1 MNVILQ
7 PMISTNTITHSSWET
22 TNIYVYKAEHYSTAY
37 DQMVKE
43 QGNMSDSFQK
53 NVKLGYYYYE
63 QNILLLIQIFINIAL
78 KLWYIRQFL
87 LGFTYLY
94 MFNKQC
100 RKGLRKLMM
109 LLSAKRKHTLLQHAL
124 MYITKLLQNL

>member
-53 NVKLGYYYYE
+53 NVKLGYH
-63 QNILLLIQIFINIAL
+63 
-78 KLWYIRQFL
+78 K
-87 LGFTYLY
+87 
-94 MFNKQC
+94 K
-100 RKGLRKLMM
+100 
-109 LLSAKRKHTLLQHAL
+109 
-124 MYITKLLQNL
+124 